1 MVRLSRR
8 KRPHNRTSGS
18 DAYFWYV
25 AGVLVTIG
33 FFVGLM
39 LSLEDSVASA
49 MAANL
54 PWLGAALGMMA
65 GVALAVMA
73 EWLWLTVGRGA
84 KWVWFRLGFGPAPA
98 AAPDLVS
105 RTSPL
110 VDNLSQ
116 DSSTGARLDR
126 AMVDARRLD
135 ICVSYINRAGLERLA
150 DWLDQMD
157 KDARIRVLI
166 GMAADGWDYRGKD
179 ELTTRAVPFF
189 LAQHFRPNQQYDQAT
204 VPFLERLARH
214 QTDGRLEV
222 RVRHPRGKLHA
233 KLYIWTDA
241 DGRQEAMIGSSNLTG
256 PGLGGQGE
264 LNAYM
269 RKSDSTRYFVAWFD
283 ARWQEKD
290 SVGGP
295 KLVEDAQEVVASN
308 RPDRRGRTRSS
319 RSGR

>member
-1 MVRLSRR
+1 MPDR
-8 KRPHNRTSGS
+8 KRRRESKLSNEVFFYLLGITLALG
-18 DAYFWYV
+18 AV
-25 AGVLVTIG
+25 AG
-33 FFVGLM
+33 FV
-39 LSLEDSVASA
+39 LSLVDGVVDFVVANISYFGIA
-49 MAANL
+49 I
-54 PWLGAALGMMA
+54 GMLA
-65 GVALAVMA
+65 GVFFTMMVEELFGA
-73 EWLWLTVGRGA
+73 GRRGA
-84 KWVWFRLGFGPAPA
+84 GWLLRRLGFKSA
-98 AAPDLVS
+98 
-105 RTSPL
+105 RTAEPNLLASNSPL
-110 VDNLSQ
+110 VDNLYPGNA
-116 DSSTGARLDR
+116 TGARLDR

-135 ICVSYINRAGLERLA
+135 ICVSYINRGGLERLA
-150 DWLDQMD
+150 DWLDRMD

-179 ELTTRAVPFF
+179 ELTPKAVPYF
-189 LAQHFRPNQQYDQAT
+189 LAQHFRPNQQYDQAAI
-204 VPFLERLARH
+204 PFLERLARH

-233 KLYIWTDA
+233 KLYIWTDE

-256 PGLGGQGE
+256 PGLGDQGE

-295 KLVEDAQEVVASN
+295 KLVEEAQKVVASK
-308 RPDRRGRTRSS
+308 RPDRSGRTRPA